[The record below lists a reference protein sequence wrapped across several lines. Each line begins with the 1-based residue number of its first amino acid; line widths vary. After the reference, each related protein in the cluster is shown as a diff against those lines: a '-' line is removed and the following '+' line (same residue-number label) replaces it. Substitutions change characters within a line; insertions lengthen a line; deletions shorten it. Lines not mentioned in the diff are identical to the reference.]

1 MTQKDLDNYLN
12 NESIC
17 NLCKMNRSIFY
28 AIREEAELRLK
39 NYFYHSKEK
48 EIKLNRPVYCSFWN
62 RGFKILVDRVF
73 YENGIVYVELQGNC
87 AGCPYAAITLK
98 EGVEKLL
105 KTYIPQVKSVVNCKQ
120 SDA

>member
-1 MTQKDLDNYLN
+1 MTQKDLDNYLD

-28 AIREEAELRLK
+28 SIREEADLRLK

-73 YENGIVYVELQGNC
+73 YENGIVYVG
-87 AGCPYAAITLK
+87 G
-98 EGVEKLL
+98 
-105 KTYIPQVKSVVNCKQ
+105 KTSFNGSDTTEFFNYIF
-120 SDA
+120 SDNSLNQLFEQMPVY